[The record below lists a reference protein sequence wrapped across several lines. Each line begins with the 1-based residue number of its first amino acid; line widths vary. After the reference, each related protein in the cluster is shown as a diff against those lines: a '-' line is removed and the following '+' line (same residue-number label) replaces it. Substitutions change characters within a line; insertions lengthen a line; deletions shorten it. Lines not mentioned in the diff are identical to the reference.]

1 MSTLEPSMT
10 RYALSQR
17 LLHWLIALMV
27 LGALIVGWTLGMLG
41 FNATVETF
49 GKDMTNLL
57 YKYHKTFGVLI
68 LGFMIVRIA
77 LKLMLPKPAYAEPL
91 SRFEHI
97 ASSAV
102 HGILYLTLVLM
113 AVVGWLATG
122 ASGFPVE
129 FFNWN
134 LPAILSRDKALGETL
149 FTLHFLLGVVITLAV
164 AAHIGGALKHWLLNK
179 DGVMRRMSLF

>member
-1 MSTLEPSMT
+1 ME

-17 LLHWLIALMV
+17 LLHWLIALMI
-27 LGALIVGWTLGMLG
+27 LGALVVGWTLGTLG
-41 FNATVETF
+41 FRGAVETF
-49 GKDMTNLL
+49 GQDMTNML
-57 YKYHKTFGVLI
+57 YEYHKTFGVLI
-68 LGFMIVRIA
+68 LGFMVLRIA

-97 ASSAV
+97 ASNAV
-102 HGILYLTLVLM
+102 HGILYLAVVLM
-113 AVVGWLATG
+113 AVVGWLGTG

-134 LPAILSRDKALGETL
+134 LPAILAKDKALGETL
-149 FTLHFLLGVVITLAV
+149 FTLHYLLGIVITFAV
-164 AAHIGGALKHWLLNK
+164 AAHIGGALKHWLVNK

>member
-1 MSTLEPSMT
+1 MP

-27 LGALIVGWTLGMLG
+27 LGALLVGWTLGTLG
-41 FNATVETF
+41 FSGTVETF

-68 LGFMIVRIA
+68 LGFMLLRIA
-77 LKLMLPKPAYAEPL
+77 LKLMLPKPDYVPPL

-97 ASSAV
+97 ASNAV
-102 HGILYLTLVLM
+102 HGILYLTLILM

-129 FFNWN
+129 FFNWK
-134 LPAILSRDKALGETL
+134 LPAILSKDKALGETL
-149 FTLHFLLGVVITLAV
+149 YFLHYLLGIVITLAV
-164 AAHIGGALKHWLLNK
+164 FAHIGGALKHWLINK
-179 DGVMRRMSLF
+179 DGVMKRMSLF

>member
-1 MSTLEPSMT
+1 MPT
-10 RYALSQR
+10 RKTTMHRYSLIQR

-27 LGALIVGWTLGMLG
+27 IGALTVGWTLGTLG
-41 FNATVETF
+41 FNAAVETF

-68 LGFMIVRIA
+68 LGLMVLRIA
-77 LKLMLPKPAYAEPL
+77 LKLMLPKPAYAQPL
-91 SRFEHI
+91 TRFEHI
-97 ASSAV
+97 ASNAV
-102 HGILYLTLVLM
+102 HGILYLALVLM

-134 LPAILSRDKALGETL
+134 LPAILSKDKALGETL
-149 FTLHFLLGVVITLAV
+149 YTFHYLLGIVITLAV
-164 AAHIGGALKHWLLNK
+164 FAHIGGALKHWLVNK